1 MKTGLGICGLMVL
14 TVLPVDGEGPLRVAV
29 AENGSTQTVKNI
41 VLVHGA
47 FADGSSWSK
56 VIPLLQAKGF
66 RVTAVGNPLTSF
78 ADDLAATKRAIAAQD
93 GPTVLVGHSYAGI
106 VITEA
111 DNDPKVVSLVYI
123 AAFAPDADQTIGDL
137 SKGFPKTAGLDQL
150 QPQARRLSAV
160 VGKRHRGR
168 LCAGSD
174 AVREGA
180 AGGHTGSNQ

>member
-1 MKTGLGICGLMVL
+1 LDSMRRVTNMKTGLGICGLMVL

-78 ADDLAATKRAIAAQD
+78 ADDLAATKRVPREDKPLLDFSDWAAD
-93 GPTVLVGHSYAGI
+93 
-106 VITEA
+106 
-111 DNDPKVVSLVYI
+111 
-123 AAFAPDADQTIGDL
+123 
-137 SKGFPKTAGLDQL
+137 
-150 QPQARRLSAV
+150 
-160 VGKRHRGR
+160 
-168 LCAGSD
+168 
-174 AVREGA
+174 
-180 AGGHTGSNQ
+180 